1 MAKRDYYEVLG
12 VSKGANADEI
22 KKAYR
27 TKAKELHPDR
37 NKDNPDAEK
46 QFKEAGEAYDILKD
60 AEKKAAYDRFGHAA
74 FEGGTG
80 AGARPGGGFGG
91 AGGPGQGDFASA
103 FSDVFDDLFG
113 DFMGGGARGGPGGR
127 QRAARGADLRY
138 NLRVDL
144 EQAYKGLQKT
154 IDVPTSVTCDSC
166 DGSGAEGGAEPT
178 TCPTCSG
185 MGKVRAQQGFFTV
198 ERTCPTCSGLGQII
212 KNPCKTCGGQ
222 GRTQKERSLS
232 VNIPAGVET
241 GTRIRLAG
249 EGEAGM
255 RGGPA
260 GDLYIFIEV
269 APHKIFER
277 EDTNLFCHVPVSVA
291 KAALGGDIEVPTI
304 DGGRS
309 RVKIP
314 EGSQSGRQMRLRGKG
329 MPALRGGGH
338 GDMFIELAVE
348 TPVNLTARQKEIL
361 KEFDTLSEDNNPE
374 TKSFFKAVKGFWD
387 SMKS

>member
-12 VSKGANADEI
+12 ISKGASADEI

-37 NKDNPDAEK
+37 NTDDPDLEA
-46 QFKEAGEAYDILKD
+46 QFKEAGEAYEVLKD
-60 AEKKAAYDRFGHAA
+60 ADKKAAYDRYGHAA
-74 FEGGTG
+74 FEGGM
-80 AGARPGGGFGG
+80 GGGRQGG
-91 AGGPGQGDFASA
+91 GYGGQQGDFSSA

-113 DFMGGGARGGPGGR
+113 DFMGGQRGGGR

-138 NLRVDL
+138 NLRVSRED
-144 EQAYKGLQKT
+144 AFSGLQKT
-154 IDVPTSVTCDSC
+154 INVPTSVAC
-166 DGSGAEGGAEPT
+166 DGCSGTGAEGGAEPT

-198 ERTCPTCSGLGQII
+198 ERTCPTCSGLGQTI
-212 KNPCKTCGGQ
+212 KNPCGKCHGQ
-222 GRTQKERSLS
+222 GRVEKDRSLA

-255 RGGPA
+255 RGGPT

-269 APHKIFER
+269 EAHKIFER
-277 EDTNLFCHVPVSVA
+277 EGVNLFCRVPVSMA
-291 KAALGGDIEVPTI
+291 AAALGGDIEVPTI

-314 EGSQSGRQMRLRGKG
+314 SGSQSGRQMRLRAKG
-329 MPALRGGGH
+329 MPALRGGGS

-348 TPVNLTARQKEIL
+348 TPVNLTSKQKELL
-361 KEFDTLSEDNNPE
+361 KEFEALSEDNNPE
-374 TKSFFKAVKGFWD
+374 SKSFFKSVKGFWD
-387 SMKS
+387 SMKG

>member
-1 MAKRDYYEVLG
+1 MSKRDYYDVLG
-12 VSKGANADEI
+12 VSKGASADEI

-27 TKAKELHPDR
+27 KKAKELHPDR
-37 NKDNPDAEK
+37 NADNPEAEG
-46 QFKEAGEAYDILKD
+46 QFKEANEAYEVLKD

-74 FEGGTG
+74 FEGGMG
-80 AGARPGGGFGG
+80 GGGGRPGGMGG
-91 AGGPGQGDFASA
+91 NGDFASA

-113 DFMGGGARGGPGGR
+113 DFMGGGRGGGGR

-138 NLRVDL
+138 NLRVTL
-144 EQAYKGLQKT
+144 EEAYNGLQKT
-154 IDVPTSVTCDSC
+154 INVPTSVQCGEC
-166 DGSGAEGGAEPT
+166 NGSGSEGGAEPT

-185 MGKVRAQQGFFTV
+185 MGKVRATQGFFTV
-198 ERTCPTCSGLGQII
+198 ERTCPTCNGLGQII
-212 KNPCKTCGGQ
+212 KNPCKSCGGN
-222 GRTQKERSLS
+222 GRVHKDRALS

-255 RGGPA
+255 RGGPP

-269 APHKIFER
+269 EQHKIFER
-277 EDTNLFCHVPVSVA
+277 ESTELHCRVPVSMIA
-291 KAALGGDIEVPTI
+291 AALGGDIEVPTI

-314 EGSQSGRQMRLRGKG
+314 SGSQSGRQMRLRGKG
-329 MPALRGGGH
+329 MPALRGGSH

-348 TPVNLTARQKEIL
+348 TPVNLTSRQKEL
-361 KEFDTLSEDNNPE
+361 LREFEELSEDNNPE
-374 TKSFFKAVKGFWD
+374 ASSFFSSVKNFWD
-387 SMKS
+387 SMKG